1 MALDAANPLI
11 EFADQDTV
19 TEHRCMIVRHRLA
32 QRDEPSSEIVELVVV
47 PTDHLSQPAHR
58 LPQTAHRLPQPT
70 YRLPQPT
77 HRLTQPSEVGGEVIE
92 LAVMPGHS
100 AGDLRQQLVNRSNIR
115 PVGAAHLINQ
125 STIV

>member
-47 PTDHLSQPAHR
+47 PTDHLSQP
-58 LPQTAHRLPQPT
+58 AHRLPQPT